1 MSKKMGGMPM
11 ALYLVQHGKN
21 LPKEEDPEQSLSNQG
36 RSDAERMAEVAR
48 NYSVQVGKILYSE
61 KKRARETA
69 EIMAKYLDPQQGVQE
84 AAGLKALDEVAPWV
98 EKVQDMQNVMLVGHL
113 PFMQKLLAYLVAG
126 DEQKQILKFQNA
138 GIVCLDQEEDGT
150 WYIKW
155 TLMPNIQ

>member
-1 MSKKMGGMPM
+1 MS
-11 ALYLVQHGKN
+11 LYLVQHGKN
-21 LPKEEDPEQSLSNQG
+21 LPKEEDPEQSLSSQG

-48 NYSVQVGKILYSE
+48 NYSVQVDQILHSE

-69 EIMAKYLDPQQGVQE
+69 EIIAKYLDPELGVQE
-84 AAGLKALDEVAPWV
+84 AEGLKALDEVQPWA
-98 EKVQDMQNVMLVGHL
+98 EKVKDLQSSMLVGHL

-126 DEQKQILKFQNA
+126 DEQNKILQFQNA
-138 GIVCLDQEEDGT
+138 GIVCLDQEENGT